1 MEYGADTLER
11 KTAAHFPEAKVEM
24 AGANSLKIRVES
36 IRKEMLLDQGNDVQ
50 VDAGQGC
57 ISAPN
62 GPRC

>member
-11 KTAAHFPEAKVEM
+11 KTTAHFPEASVEM
-24 AGANSLKIRVES
+24 AGPNSLKIRVES